1 MGFQYS
7 PFWKTIQTRLMEL
20 RQGEIPVDE
29 RDTVMHLLTASGDM
43 HWLLHHSVPKSKPC
57 VDRSILY
64 LSEYL
69 NQTNF
74 FDTFIDGNPLDP
86 FDGPLKCGFVDAFIS
101 YPSSAQKLTKNKKET
116 LPDYYVDPKSIP
128 IFQEYVISSTC
139 FSIETGVGYFSR
151 KPANSTSIKIHKLIG
166 VDTKDCIQKIED
178 NLKFRNELVV
188 CSKHQVLDFATF
200 QKNKFVLTLSNEES
214 IFKVLKALRKLPPNA
229 YKEYKTTISFCKL
242 VDKDGCDFDLTLIK
256 DLSADLRKVLWE
268 CFIGSNTKN
277 ASLDDW
283 REQIKLS
290 TKIQLLPNGS
300 FMSNN
305 DGEAALDG
313 NNSPPVYEE
322 AIKIQN
328 SDDFKSLSWQE
339 TEKIIF

>member
-1 MGFQYS
+1 MAFQSS
-7 PFWKTIQTRLMEL
+7 PFWKKIQTRLIEL
-20 RQGEIPVDE
+20 RQGEIPVSG
-29 RDTVMHLLTASGDM
+29 RDTVMHSMVSGNSYWAS
-43 HWLLHHSVPKSKPC
+43 HVPKWEPC
-57 VDRSILY
+57 VDRLPLF

-74 FDTFIDGNPLDP
+74 FDTFINKNSRDA
-86 FDGPLKCGFVDAFIS
+86 FDGPLNCGFVDAFIS
-101 YPSSAQKLTKNKKET
+101 YPSSVQKLTKNKTET

-139 FSIETGVGYFSR
+139 FSIETGVGFFN

-178 NLKFRNELVV
+178 NLKLQNESTVYN
-188 CSKHQVLDFATF
+188 KHEVLDFETF
-200 QKNKFVLTLSNEES
+200 LENKFVLTLSNEES
-214 IFKVLKALRKLPPNA
+214 ISEVLEAIKNLPPNA
-229 YKEYKTTISFCKL
+229 YKEYRTTISFCQL

-277 ASLDDW
+277 SSLDDW
-283 REQIKLS
+283 RIHFKS
-290 TKIQLLPNGS
+290 RARVHLLPKRS
-300 FMSNN
+300 FISNS
-305 DGEAALDG
+305 DGETLAV

-322 AIKIQN
+322 AIEMQN
-328 SDDFKSLSWQE
+328 GNDFKRLC
-339 TEKIIF
+339 